1 MGSEDFAAVR
11 SASSLEG
18 MAVAFDVD
26 IGGTKFEAAV
36 VDDTGEIDGRVR
48 VDSTGADDGEELF
61 GRLAGIIEAVDL
73 GGVDVCGVGSGGPM
87 RPNGEQVSPLNI
99 AAWRDFPLRSRLA
112 ELTGL
117 ATFVD
122 NDAKALALGEGWL
135 GAAVGVSNY
144 IAMVV
149 STGVGG
155 GIVLNG
161 RLLDGAEGN
170 AGHIG
175 HVVVEPEGTELPGHV
190 RGVLEAEAS
199 GTAIAFRTGAPP
211 SEASAS
217 ERRRAGTMVG
227 RAVGSVANLLDLQL
241 AVIAGS
247 VALGYGDDFF
257 AAAQLECDRVAQ
269 LQHSVGTRIV
279 SAGLAER
286 GPLIGAA
293 AVGFT
298 GSGYCIGG
306 R

>member
-1 MGSEDFAAVR
+1 
-11 SASSLEG
+11 
-18 MAVAFDVD
+18 MAVALAVD

-36 VDDTGEIDGRVR
+36 VDDSGEIDGRVR
-48 VDSTGADDGEELF
+48 VDSTGARDGEELF
-61 GRLAGIIEAVDL
+61 GRLAGIIKTIDL
-73 GGVDVCGVGSGGPM
+73 AGVDVCGVGSGGPM

-99 AAWRDFPLRSRLA
+99 AVWRDFPLRSRLA
-112 ELTGL
+112 ALTGL

-155 GIVLNG
+155 GIVLDG
-161 RLLDGAEGN
+161 RLLDGAAGN

-175 HVVVEPEGTELPGHV
+175 HLVVEPEGTELPGHV
-190 RGVLEAEAS
+190 RGVLEAEA
-199 GTAIAFRTGAPP
+199 GGIAIAHRTGAPP
-211 SEASAS
+211 SEAGAD

-241 AVIAGS
+241 AVVAGS

-257 AAAQLECDRVAQ
+257 AAAQLECDRVAR
-269 LQHSVGTRIV
+269 LQHSVGTQIV
-279 SAGLAER
+279 AAGLAER

-293 AVGFT
+293 AVGFA
-298 GSGYCIGG
+298 GSKHAA
-306 R
+306 RHR

>member
-18 MAVAFDVD
+18 MAVALAVD

-61 GRLAGIIEAVDL
+61 GRLAGI
-73 GGVDVCGVGSGGPM
+73 SGGPM

>member
-1 MGSEDFAAVR
+1 MP
-11 SASSLEG
+11 
-18 MAVAFDVD
+18 VALAVD

-36 VDDTGEIDGRVR
+36 VTDTGEIRGRVR
-48 VDSTGADDGEELF
+48 VDSTAARDGKDLF
-61 GRLAGIIEAVDL
+61 DRLAGIVESFDL
-73 GGVDVCGVGSGGPM
+73 GPVDVCGVGSGGPM
-87 RPNGEQVSPLNI
+87 LPNGEEVSPLNI
-99 AAWRDFPLRSRLA
+99 GVWRNFPLRSRVA

-117 ATFVD
+117 PTFVD
-122 NDAKALALGEGWL
+122 NDAKALALAEGWL

-161 RLLDGAEGN
+161 KLLDGALGN

-190 RGVLEAEAS
+190 RGVLEGEAS
-199 GTAIAFRTGAPP
+199 GTAIAFRTGAPA
-211 SEASAS
+211 SEASAV
-217 ERRRAGTMVG
+217 ERARAGTMVG

-269 LQHSVGTRIV
+269 LQHSVGTKIV
-279 SAGLAER
+279 PAGLAAE

-293 AVGFT
+293 AVGFSGAGHCT
-298 GSGYCIGG
+298 GDL
-306 R
+306 